1 MIVSFIGGGNWSAR
15 WKPLTNRKSLTNFI
29 TYWCIKYTSLFEL
42 TTLVVIDTVC
52 IGSCKSNYH
61 TPEYIAWSN
70 LYCRNTHICMTYI
83 NKKTGSP
90 YTVLAC
96 HLYCN
101 VFLCVWMT
109 TRPCTIPISGVIRST
124 LHDSHIHTGV
134 YMLLCQSYMI
144 HTFILEC
151 TMLLGQPYMIHTFI
165 LECMCY

>member
-15 WKPLTNRKSLTNFI
+15 WKPLTNFI